1 MPHNLSNSVY
11 TSLLSTGVAVSG
23 TSTDWNHAGLD
34 MRGFQGVRFVLGVD
48 TTGTGVDI
56 NAHVEMAAT
65 SSFASAIDV
74 ASSAVYLTTGFTT
87 GQATAVLITDVFKP
101 TYRWVRLYVDRN
113 TTGES
118 IAFALAEQYRPG
130 LLPQSGS
137 TAVNI
142 SDIEIRVGSSG
153 SATG

>member
-1 MPHNLSNSVY
+1 MHNLTAHVL

-34 MRGFQGVRFVLGVD
+34 MRGYEAVRFIVGVD
-48 TTGTGVDI
+48 STSTGAS
-56 NAHVEMAAT
+56 NAHCEMAAT

-74 ASSAVYLTTGFTT
+74 NASAAYMTTGFTT
-87 GQATAVLITDVFKP
+87 GQATAVLITDVYRP
-101 TYRWVRLYVDRN
+101 QYRWVRLMVDRA

-118 IAFALAEQYRPG
+118 IAFALAEQYRAG
-130 LLPQSGS
+130 LGPTSPS

-142 SDIEIRVGSSG
+142 ADETIVQGTSG
-153 SATG
+153 TATG